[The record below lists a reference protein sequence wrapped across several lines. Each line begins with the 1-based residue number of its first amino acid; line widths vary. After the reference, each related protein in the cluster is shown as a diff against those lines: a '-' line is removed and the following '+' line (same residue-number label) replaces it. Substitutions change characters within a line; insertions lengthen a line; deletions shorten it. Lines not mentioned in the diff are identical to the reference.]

1 MARGKNIFRTLLY
14 GVILAI
20 FIGAALLGFTQ
31 TKLFRSYLRVF
42 LLTEFSKVTY
52 GSLYLGEFHGS
63 IFTGLTIDGVALQIN
78 GTYLFSAERVR
89 LRYDPISLIERR
101 ITFHEIILTE
111 PRVRLVRFADST
123 WNYEH
128 LFLPKEQKQRKGL
141 PWTFAVRNFQIQGG
155 IITVVDSTTPIS
167 DTSSD
172 VLHYTNFVAR
182 DISLA
187 LVGLIGPKE
196 ARAQIE
202 HAALHVDSP
211 PITVHNIIGT
221 VIASTKGVVVDNLRI
236 DLEQSHLQVMAR
248 LDGLNLF
255 GGSIQLASLRT
266 KSATFNIEAAPLDSR
281 ELRKF
286 IAPLWF
292 MDQQV
297 YLHAQATG
305 TFGSMVVHDL
315 TLRAD
320 STEIA
325 LRGSVD
331 HLDEP
336 ANLFLTVES
345 TRALITYGDVMELLP
360 GLKLPDFSHLGQI
373 DATLQFVGKPV
384 DFAAKAILK
393 TRFGTID
400 AKLALNAAAPTLR
413 YNGSMT
419 MRNVNLELLPSS
431 RLRSKLN
438 GIVTIRGSGT
448 SLRQAIAQSMVQ
460 LDTSSL
466 GDIQIKTAIA
476 RMSAASGSAQVNL
489 QVNTSVGAG
498 NIAFATALSSPQ
510 STRLS
515 YMIDG
520 AFSSINL
527 GKLLHNPF
535 YESSLN
541 FTLHGAWSGSSIE
554 EFTGSASIQLESAR
568 GGLLR
573 ARPVEAIPLHLAVTR
588 STDGKRQINIESSVA
603 DLSIGGR
610 FTYSGLLSS
619 LTKIASH
626 ISDEIVRRSGGS
638 GGVEERHRRSTV
650 PTSVRVDTT
659 FEFAHYNVQLKNI
672 SPIAAFFSQ
681 DEIDGTGSLV
691 GSVTRKGSHVWLR
704 DSLWVDY
711 FARVSSK
718 GALYF
723 RNAEVVIDLHDDT
736 FASLADSLAL
746 VVAAR
751 MEKNFLNEHE
761 FRGLKFDFAVSDRYG
776 ELKSSVLFDSALFV
790 KLTSAVDLRDSI
802 SRIIIDTLFVDYREH
817 PWHLTSPAILLAMP
831 HSLSMAEMVFAGS
844 SGEVRLSDVAIIS
857 GALSGKL
864 QAMGLRLRELLSMFM
879 DTTRYHRVNGGMNL
893 MATFSGTFSAPELQA
908 MLTLDSVSYGG
919 AAVGNFAGDVKL
931 REGYL
936 SGSFALRSPPSAE
949 LSIHPQRTV
958 PLRVRGTFPLRSE
971 DDTLD
976 VEILAS
982 SFPLETLAPLVS
994 VADNLT
1000 GNLTGTLLIRGT
1012 PKSPLFSGSLEA
1024 DASLLFLLN
1033 GLKYTVHLSVTPAG
1047 DRLVVDSLVVLN
1059 ERSEAPEGRFVA
1071 TGEVFM
1077 HGFQVNSFSTAGI
1090 GELLIMKK
1098 SVSTSQEISGTL
1110 YLTTGS
1116 DSLRLTGTTEEAT
1129 LRGVVKVKE
1138 ASIVFPPSPAASEA
1152 AMAEEINYVYLATT
1166 RMETPQERLERLI
1179 EERRKRSREQMLASH
1194 FLPRFSY
1201 DLTIETL
1208 GRTEVRFL
1216 INPITDEELFAV
1228 LNGKLHLF
1236 NERDMVKLVGDI
1248 AIGERSYYYNFYKKF
1263 AATGKLRFTGDPVNP
1278 ELDVT
1283 ATYSGTHAHA
1293 DTVEQVA
1300 VVLHITGTLT
1310 KPDVAMNMTI
1320 NGKSPP
1326 PGRDVQAD
1334 AISYIISGKF
1344 KDELLGPEGTQ
1355 LSSDVGTT
1363 LSRSVISG
1371 VSTSLLSNAL
1381 SKFLRETGFIQS
1393 LELSYGGGGV
1403 SSTGVRLSG
1412 EIGSAYWRYEGK
1424 VFSDITNADIVV
1436 QFSLGEVFHSARG
1449 GLRSLVLE
1457 LARRSKQSFEAP
1469 EEKQGIYE
1477 ARIYYRITF

>member
-1 MARGKNIFRTLLY
+1 MVRGKNIFRTLLY

-42 LLTEFSKVTY
+42 LLTEFSKVTR

-63 IFTGLTIDGVALQIN
+63 IFTGLTIDGVALQIS

-101 ITFHEIILTE
+101 ITFREVILTE

-128 LFLPKEQKQRKGL
+128 LFPPKEEKERKGL

-155 IITVVDSTTPIS
+155 IIAVVDSTTPIS
-167 DTSSD
+167 DISSD

-182 DISLA
+182 DVNLA
-187 LVGLIGPKE
+187 LGGLIGPKE

-211 PITVHNIIGT
+211 PITVRNIIGT
-221 VIASTKGVVVDNLRI
+221 IFASAKGVIVDNLRI

-255 GGSIQLASLRT
+255 GDSIQLASLRT

-286 IAPLWF
+286 ITPLWF
-292 MDQQV
+292 IDQQV

-305 TFGSMVVHDL
+305 TFGSMVVRDL

-320 STEIA
+320 STEVA

-336 ANLFLTVES
+336 GNLFLAVES

-384 DFAAKAILK
+384 DFEAKAILK

-400 AKLALNAAAPTLR
+400 AKLALNAGTPTLR

-431 RLRSKLN
+431 RLHSRLN

-448 SLRQAIAQSMVQ
+448 SLRKAIAQSTVQ
-460 LDTSSL
+460 LDSSSL
-466 GDIQIKTAIA
+466 GDIEIKTAIA

-498 NIAFATALSSPQ
+498 NIAFATALSSPR
-510 STRLS
+510 STTWS
-515 YMIDG
+515 YMING
-520 AFSSINL
+520 AFSSVNL
-527 GKLLHNPF
+527 GKLFHNPF

-541 FTLHGAWSGSSIE
+541 FALHGAWSGSSIE
-554 EFTGSASIQLESAR
+554 EFTGSASVQLEQS
-568 GGLLR
+568 LLR
-573 ARPVEAIPLHLAVTR
+573 AKPVEAIPLHLTVTR
-588 STDGKRQINIESSVA
+588 STDGERQINIESSVA

-619 LTKIASH
+619 LTEIASH

-638 GGVEERHRRSTV
+638 GRVEESTT
-650 PTSVRVDTT
+650 PVRIDTAT
-659 FEFAHYNVQLKNI
+659 EFAHYNVQLKNI
-672 SPIAAFFSQ
+672 SPIAAFFAQ
-681 DEIDGTGSLV
+681 DEIAGTGSLV
-691 GSVTRKGSHVWLR
+691 GSVSRKGSRVWLR
-704 DSLWVDY
+704 DSLGVDY

-723 RNAEVVIDLHDDT
+723 RNAEVVIDLHDDI
-736 FASLADSLAL
+736 FASRADSLAL
-746 VVAAR
+746 VVGAR
-751 MEKNFLNEHE
+751 MEKSFLNEHE
-761 FRGLKFDFAVSDRYG
+761 LRGLEFDFAMSDRYG
-776 ELKSSVLFDSALFV
+776 ELKSSVLFDSTLFV
-790 KLTSAVDLRDSI
+790 GMTSAVDLRDSI
-802 SRIIIDTLFVDYREH
+802 SRIFIDTLFVDYRKH
-817 PWHLTSPAILLAMP
+817 PWHLRSPATLLATP
-831 HSLSMAEMVFAGS
+831 RSLSMAEMVFASS
-844 SGEVRLSDVAIIS
+844 SGEVQLSDVAIIGDS
-857 GALSGKL
+857 LYGKL
-864 QAMGLRLRELLSMFM
+864 EAMGLRVRELMSMFI
-879 DTTRYHRVNGGMNL
+879 DTTRYHSLNGGMTL

-908 MLTLDSVSYGG
+908 KLTLDSVSYGG
-919 AAVGNFAGDVKL
+919 AAVGNLAGDVKL
-931 REGYL
+931 RDGYV
-936 SGSFALRSPPSAE
+936 SGSLELRSPPSAE
-949 LSIHPQRTV
+949 LSAPPQGTV
-958 PLRVRGTFPLRSE
+958 PLKVRGTFPLRSE
-971 DDTLD
+971 LDTLD
-976 VEILAS
+976 VEILAN
-982 SFPLETLAPLVS
+982 SFPLESLAPLVS

-1012 PKSPLFSGSLEA
+1012 PKSPGFSGSLEA

-1033 GLKYTVHLSVTPAG
+1033 GLKYTVHLSMTPAG

-1098 SVSTSQEISGTL
+1098 SGSTSQEISGTL

-1116 DSLRLTGTTEEAT
+1116 DSLRLTGTLEEAT

-1138 ASIVFPPSPAASEA
+1138 GSIVFPPSPAASEV
-1152 AMAEEINYVYLATT
+1152 AMAEKINYVYLATT
-1166 RMETPQERLERLI
+1166 RTETPQERLERLI
-1179 EERRKRSREQMLASH
+1179 EERRKRSREQMSASQ

-1263 AATGKLRFTGDPVNP
+1263 AATGKLRFTGDPANP

-1371 VSTSLLSNAL
+1371 VSTSLLSSAL
-1381 SKFLRETGFIQS
+1381 SKFIRETGFIQS

-1436 QFSLGEVFHSARG
+1436 QFSLGEVFHSAMG